1 MKRKRYMKRLTLLLL
16 IMITFLSVNL
26 DAKEVNHAPT
36 DIVNISDEILKEVIN
51 LNLGNPI
58 SQDITYA
65 DMESLT
71 DFQMNEGSAS
81 EDKLTSLEGMQ
92 YATNLSS
99 FLISGN
105 IAIDGIDFSPV
116 TNLTNID
123 TFIIQMTDL
132 KDISS
137 LEGLQAKVI
146 NLGYNQI
153 EDISVIQS
161 FTEAENIELFKSNI
175 KVLPKLKPMP
185 NLQSLTLN
193 QSQIHDIS
201 PILDL
206 CNGPTTCAINSLPEI
221 NLGSF
226 NNTNLPTEYFLP
238 VVDWEGNP
246 LEVKVDMTN
255 TVFGDNEV
263 KYVSMPNP
271 ISSTGDIF
279 GGMVNFYWTYTG
291 NVPIIEGIKDIVINE
306 DEEIDLLAGITA
318 KDVEDGDL
326 TSKKVV
332 DDSKLNVHEPGKYE
346 VLFTV
351 KDSDGNET
359 KSKEIVEV
367 KGINTPTKPSKPSD
381 SNNDNNKDKEVIK
394 EKEIINAQED
404 SVLIKKLIKTGKEN
418 ILLVIYIII
427 LVISLRILI
436 LIKKV

>member
-1 MKRKRYMKRLTLLLL
+1 MKKLTVLLF

-26 DAKEVNHAPT
+26 DAKEVNYAPT
-36 DIVNISDEILKEVIN
+36 DIVNIPDEILKEVIN

-71 DFQMNEGSAS
+71 DFQMNEGGAS

-137 LEGLQAKVI
+137 LEGLQAKIV

-175 KVLPKLKPMP
+175 KVLPELKPMP
-185 NLQSLTLN
+185 NLQNLTLN

-206 CNGPTTCAINSLPEI
+206 CNGPTNCSINGVSEI

-226 NNTNLPTEYFLP
+226 NNTNIPSEYFLP

-246 LEVKVDMTN
+246 LEVKADMTN

-263 KYVSMPNP
+263 KYVPIPDS

-291 NVPIIEGIKDIVINE
+291 NAPIIEGIKDIVINE

-318 KDVEDGDL
+318 KDVEDGNL
-326 TSKKVV
+326 TSKIVV
-332 DDSKLNVHEPGKYE
+332 DDSKLNIHEPGKYE

-351 KDSDGNET
+351 IDTDGNET
-359 KSKEIVEV
+359 KSKEIIDVKEV
-367 KGINTPTKPSKPSD
+367 NTPTKPSKPGD
-381 SNNDNNKDKEVIK
+381 SNTNSDAENNDKEIVNDK
-394 EKEIINAQED
+394 EEG
-404 SVLIKKLIKTGKEN
+404 VLIKKLIQTGKEN
-418 ILLVIYIII
+418 FFIIVLITVAISSNLV
-427 LVISLRILI
+427 L
-436 LIKKV
+436 KKRLNK